1 MIPDI
6 CVWIIIILIIVTPLY
21 MVHIMDEE
29 LKKIQNGEY
38 DND

>member
-6 CVWIIIILIIVTPLY
+6 WVWLIIIFIIVTPLY
-21 MVHIMDEE
+21 MVYEMDKE

-38 DND
+38 DE